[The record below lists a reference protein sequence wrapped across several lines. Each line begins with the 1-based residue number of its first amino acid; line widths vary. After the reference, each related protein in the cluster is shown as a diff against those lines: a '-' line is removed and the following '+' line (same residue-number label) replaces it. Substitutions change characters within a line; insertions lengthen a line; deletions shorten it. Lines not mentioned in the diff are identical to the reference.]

1 MGFCAAFSGP
11 YARDSDVAP
20 VVNLRLEG
28 ICSAGA
34 NSCRVAPVQYRGK
47 QAVSTVVADQNP
59 GEQRPRRRNEMKGAI
74 EGVMSSS
81 GMTGAEPFARI
92 KVIGVGGGGTNA
104 VNRMIEAG
112 LAGVDFWAMNTDI
125 QVLTTSSADR
135 TLQLGE
141 NLTKGLG
148 AGGNPEI
155 GRASAEESKSD
166 IKKALEGADMVFVTA
181 GMGGGTGTGAAPVI
195 AEIAKDMGILTVAV
209 VTKPFRF
216 EGPRR
221 ARLADEGIDNL
232 KDHVDTVIVIP
243 NDRLLNVV
251 EKKATLMDAFKE
263 ADDVLRQG
271 VQGISDIIT
280 VPGTIN
286 VDFADVKAVMSDA
299 GSALMGIGFADGDH
313 RAVEAAQAAIS
324 SPLLETDI
332 AGARAVLVNVT
343 AGPDLTLQE
352 VYEAADLIR
361 EGTDAEDANIIFG
374 TVVDPRLQ
382 GAVRITVLATG
393 FENRVTK
400 KIEPRRTTRTRSRS
414 PRASPRTPTSTSPR
428 SCAAAS
434 APPRVR
440 PALEPAPLLRRRRS
454 GVLFFAGVVLDVRV
468 QLRDLGTHQQHHR
481 RVVDPEHEQDQAAQG
496 AVDFVGVGVAAE
508 VGQIEREALLQRFP
522 QHGRR
527 RAADRRLFPGDARAG
542 EGRKR

>member
-1 MGFCAAFSGP
+1 M
-11 YARDSDVAP
+11 
-20 VVNLRLEG
+20 
-28 ICSAGA
+28 SAT
-34 NSCRVAPVQYRGK
+34 NYH
-47 QAVSTVVADQNP
+47 
-59 GEQRPRRRNEMKGAI
+59 
-74 EGVMSSS
+74 GVP
-81 GMTGAEPFARI
+81 EPFARI
-92 KVIGVGGGGTNA
+92 KVVGVGGGGTNA

-112 LAGVDFWAMNTDI
+112 LAGVDFWAMNTDN
-125 QVLTTSSADR
+125 QVLRTSAADH

-155 GRASAEESKSD
+155 GRASAEESKNE

-221 ARLADEGIDNL
+221 ARLAEEGIDSL
-232 KDHVDTVIVIP
+232 KDHVDTIIVIP

-251 EKKATLMDAFKE
+251 DKKATLMEAFKE

-280 VPGTIN
+280 IPGLIN
-286 VDFADVKAVMSDA
+286 VDFADVKAVMSNA
-299 GSALMGIGFADGDH
+299 GSALMGIGFAEGEQ
-313 RAVEAAQAAIS
+313 RAIEAAQAAIS

-343 AGPDLTLQE
+343 AGPDLTLAE

-361 EGTDAEDANIIFG
+361 AGTDADDANIIFG

-393 FENRVTK
+393 FDSGTHGKNKRAEAAT
-400 KIEPRRTTRTRSRS
+400 PTAGSQS
-414 PRASPRTPTSTSPR
+414 PRV
-428 SCAAAS
+428 
-434 APPRVR
+434 APETDLDI
-440 PALEPAPLLRRRRS
+440 PAFLRRR
-454 GVLFFAGVVLDVRV
+454 
-468 QLRDLGTHQQHHR
+468 
-481 RVVDPEHEQDQAAQG
+481 
-496 AVDFVGVGVAAE
+496 
-508 VGQIEREALLQRFP
+508 
-522 QHGRR
+522 
-527 RAADRRLFPGDARAG
+527 
-542 EGRKR
+542 

>member
-1 MGFCAAFSGP
+1 MNSGTNMTAA
-11 YARDSDVAP
+11 
-20 VVNLRLEG
+20 
-28 ICSAGA
+28 AG
-34 NSCRVAPVQYRGK
+34 
-47 QAVSTVVADQNP
+47 
-59 GEQRPRRRNEMKGAI
+59 M
-74 EGVMSSS
+74 
-81 GMTGAEPFARI
+81 EPFARI

-112 LAGVDFWAMNTDI
+112 LTGVDFWAMNTDI
-125 QVLTTSSADR
+125 QVLSTSSADR

-148 AGGNPEI
+148 AGGDPEI
-155 GRASAEESKSD
+155 GKASAEESKSD

-221 ARLADEGIDNL
+221 ARRAEEGIDSL
-232 KDHVDTVIVIP
+232 KDHVDTVIIIP

-251 EKKATLMDAFKE
+251 EKKATLMEAFKE

-280 VPGTIN
+280 IPGLIN

-299 GSALMGIGFADGDH
+299 GSALMGIGFAEGDH
-313 RAVEAAQAAIS
+313 RAVEAAQMAIS

-343 AGPDLTLQE
+343 AGPDLTLAE

-361 EGTDAEDANIIFG
+361 EGTDADDANIIFG

-393 FENRVTK
+393 FESRPAGSIIRAVKSAGMPAGEPGVNAVSTGSNGSNGSNGTAPAASTSGTATK
-400 KIEPRRTTRTRSRS
+400 TEQEPV
-414 PRASPRTPTSTSPR
+414 RTPADTDLDI
-428 SCAAAS
+428 
-434 APPRVR
+434 
-440 PALEPAPLLRRRRS
+440 PAFLRRR
-454 GVLFFAGVVLDVRV
+454 
-468 QLRDLGTHQQHHR
+468 
-481 RVVDPEHEQDQAAQG
+481 
-496 AVDFVGVGVAAE
+496 
-508 VGQIEREALLQRFP
+508 
-522 QHGRR
+522 
-527 RAADRRLFPGDARAG
+527 
-542 EGRKR
+542 

>member
-1 MGFCAAFSGP
+1 M
-11 YARDSDVAP
+11 
-20 VVNLRLEG
+20 N
-28 ICSAGA
+28 SA
-34 NSCRVAPVQYRGK
+34 
-47 QAVSTVVADQNP
+47 T
-59 GEQRPRRRNEMKGAI
+59 I
-74 EGVMSSS
+74 L
-81 GMTGAEPFARI
+81 EPFAKI
-92 KVIGVGGGGTNA
+92 KVIGVGGGGANA

-125 QVLTTSSADR
+125 QVLSTSSAEH

-155 GRASAEESKSD
+155 GRASADESKSD
-166 IKKALEGADMVFVTA
+166 IKKALEGADMVFITA

-195 AEIAKDMGILTVAV
+195 AQIAKDMGILTVAV

-221 ARLADEGIDNL
+221 LRLADTGIDFL

-251 EKKATLMDAFKE
+251 DKKASLIEAFKE

-280 VPGTIN
+280 IPGLIN

-299 GSALMGIGFADGDH
+299 GSALMGIGFAEGDH

-343 AGPDLTLQE
+343 AGPDLTLAE

-361 EGTDAEDANIIFG
+361 EGTDADDANIIFG
-374 TVVDPRLQ
+374 TVVDMRMQ

-393 FENRVTK
+393 FDAR
-400 KIEPRRTTRTRSRS
+400 PS
-414 PRASPRTPTSTSPR
+414 AS
-428 SCAAAS
+428 AAS
-434 APPRVR
+434 AGVASAYDAPPRR
-440 PALEPAPLLRRRRS
+440 PVAAAPTPSGQGTQPAPSEAEPQTVRTVAEDNLDIPAFLRRR
-454 GVLFFAGVVLDVRV
+454 
-468 QLRDLGTHQQHHR
+468 
-481 RVVDPEHEQDQAAQG
+481 
-496 AVDFVGVGVAAE
+496 
-508 VGQIEREALLQRFP
+508 
-522 QHGRR
+522 
-527 RAADRRLFPGDARAG
+527 
-542 EGRKR
+542 